1 MGVLSAYLSRRGSAA
16 YLHLSVSFVQM
27 LKAFQPV
34 VLGNVLITTLGL
46 EPFSMRSFVCI
57 VLVTFGSV
65 SGNIGEVNF
74 TLTGMYL
81 MLVSELAESVKYVV
95 LHYFLRKR
103 GYLPLG
109 GYLFHHTVERVLTV
123 CLPCV

>member
-1 MGVLSAYLSRRGSAA
+1 MHIFATGSAA

-34 VLGNVLITTLGL
+34 VLTSHTTLGL

-65 SGNIGEVNF
+65 LAAIGEVNF
-74 TLTGMYL
+74 TL
-81 MLVSELAESVKYVV
+81 
-95 LHYFLRKR
+95 
-103 GYLPLG
+103 
-109 GYLFHHTVERVLTV
+109 RV
-123 CLPCV
+123 